1 MPLKWIHDL
10 SREEAERLAVELSVP
25 VQGTLDKLH
34 KRVKEKWKVLETYLP
49 PQRADKSDVAM
60 HTGESSDSR
69 LSSVQGHVTYSQIKL
84 RAKVVTDLVKGI
96 PVLSDAEPEAVLQF
110 LIRASE
116 VYDLGLVTDEEFLA
130 LLVARTTGRFTQ
142 IISGHLSASANWGVV
157 RSELRST
164 FLPPR
169 IREGLLTKYVLERF
183 HFVAEDLSKY
193 IMSVVAAAN
202 ILDYDV
208 PESALVDR
216 LVQNIHPNVR
226 SQLVFLHKPT
236 SIKELYALAGQVA
249 EGRAIE
255 ERRIRAERS
264 GSTDMVQQSSR
275 GSRPVSMAV
284 GQTRRFGLNSAKCWK
299 CSGRGHLKKDC
310 PSSDVSVGEGI
321 GGNDGGTR

>member
-25 VQGTLDKLH
+25 IHCSLEELR

-60 HTGESSDSR
+60 HTGESS
-69 LSSVQGHVTYSQIKL
+69 VQGHVTYSQIKL
-84 RAKVVTDLVKGI
+84 RAKVVTDLVKGT
-96 PVLSDAEPEAVLQF
+96 PVLSDAEPEAVLKF

-116 VYDLGLVTDEEFLA
+116 VYDLGLVMDEEFLD
-130 LLVARTTGRFTQ
+130 LLVA
-142 IISGHLSASANWGVV
+142 GHLSASANWGVV
-157 RSELRST
+157 QSELQST

-193 IMSVVAAAN
+193 
-202 ILDYDV
+202 
-208 PESALVDR
+208 
-216 LVQNIHPNVR
+216 NIHPNVR

-310 PSSDVSVGEGI
+310 PSSDVSVGEAI
-321 GGNDGGTR
+321 GGTMEALGREKVV